1 MVQVLPISLTQ
12 QQFYRTIEISGANP
26 RWQHVVRA
34 YEFSVRMDVV
44 RVGSVLQAI
53 QRSHPVLT
61 ARLEPGSARRLGLAA
76 GNPDHPVPLSFRSL
90 SGTNPATVNAAAS
103 AYADQAFDLFRQ
115 APYRVLQLD
124 TGPDSSILVFVFNH
138 IFNDGLGADIVVND
152 FLRLYN
158 DDSPQDHR
166 AATFFDYIEEE
177 RGLISA
183 GDYDAAVKMIE
194 TGLGSA
200 RNSLE
205 FGRSGAAAAPFRV
218 SSLQLGSDQCALL
231 DAKTRHARITSP
243 VIMLAA
249 ISAGLLEATGR
260 QPAVA
265 QVVHDLRRGRFF
277 ETAGQF
283 ADYIFVRL
291 PDEVPHFQDAYL
303 EALRQSLELAIDY
316 ALPSEYFAAKTRL
329 PWCRERRANGL
340 QCCEIVLNYFSA
352 NKSPSRLSTAGHDAG
367 AGEVASRIPFRPY
380 ELDFRT
386 EFSENF
392 TGVILEAIAIRFRES
407 LDIRLKWAC
416 GVVPE
421 PRQRAVEDAI
431 IRSLLSYVSTPGPGY
446 LTGFPARPDTRLGCV
461 PLAGEML

>member
-12 QQFYRTIEISGANP
+12 QQFHRTIEISGVNP

-34 YEFSVRMDVV
+34 YEFSTKMEAA
-44 RVGSVLQAI
+44 RVESALQAI
-53 QRSHPVLT
+53 QRSHPILM
-61 ARLEPGSARRLGLAA
+61 ARLDLGPTGRLGLVTASS
-76 GNPDHPVPLSFRSL
+76 DDSVPLSFRPL
-90 SGTNPATVNAAAS
+90 AGTDPASVNAVAS

-138 IFNDGLGADIVVND
+138 IFNDGLGADIVAND

-158 DDSPQDHR
+158 DDSPQGHP

-177 RGLISA
+177 CDLINA
-183 GDYDAAVKMIE
+183 GDYDASVKMVE

-200 RNSLE
+200 RNSLQL
-205 FGRSGAAAAPFRV
+205 GQAAGASAVPFRI
-218 SSLQLGSDQCALL
+218 SSLLLGNDQCALL

-249 ISAGLLEATGR
+249 ISAGLLEVTGR

-265 QVVHDLRRGRFF
+265 QVVHDLRRDPFF
-277 ETAGQF
+277 DTAGQF
-283 ADYIFVRL
+283 ADYILVRL
-291 PDEVPHFQDAYL
+291 PDEIPHFTDAYL
-303 EALRQSLELAIDY
+303 EALCRNLELAIDY

-329 PWCRERRANGL
+329 PWCHERRANGL
-340 QCCEIVLNYFSA
+340 QCCDIVLNYFSA
-352 NKSPSRLSTAGHDAG
+352 NKSPSRTPAAGRNGG
-367 AGEVASRIPFRPY
+367 AGGVAKRIPFRPY
-380 ELDFRT
+380 ELGFRG

-392 TGVILEAIAIRFRES
+392 AGVILEAIAIRFKES
-407 LDIRLKWAC
+407 LDIRLKWAG

-421 PRQRAVEDAI
+421 PRQRAIEDAI
-431 IRSLLSYVSTPGPGY
+431 IRSLLSYARISGPGSPPGRVTPPRE
-446 LTGFPARPDTRLGCV
+446 LP
-461 PLAGEML
+461 